1 MVKYNLD
8 TPIGKLPRINE
19 KYLRKFHKL
28 GLVTVRD
35 LLYHFPNRYDDYSK
49 IIPIADLKLNETA
62 TIQGEVLKIE
72 NIHTF
77 KKRITLTE
85 ALVKD
90 PSASIKVIWF
100 NQPFL
105 TKNIKTGKKISLSG
119 KYAMGKDGPYLSNPN
134 YELMTLG
141 KIPTHTAGLV
151 PIYPETTGLGS
162 RFLRY
167 YIKLILPTIS
177 QVKEFIPR
185 DILEKENLPNIQIA
199 LRNIHFPKNLK
210 FADEA
215 KKRFAFEELF
225 LLQLF
230 VLKQRKKL
238 QKENAFNIPFDKDLI
253 QSFVK
258 KLPFELTNAQRKAAW
273 EIIQDLAKS
282 EPMNRL
288 LQGDVGSGKTVVA
301 TIAAL
306 ETAKAGYQVAFMAP
320 TEILAQQHFREV
332 SKLLKGF
339 GLKVGLLTG
348 AEKKLSQNTNIVVGT
363 HALIQKGV
371 KFSAKGGSASGGK
384 NLALVIVDEQHR
396 FGVEQRATL
405 LRGTATMPHLL
416 SMTATPIPRTLALT
430 IYGDLDISLLDEM
443 PKGRQKII
451 TRIIPPEERESAYE
465 FIRRE
470 VKKGRQVFVI
480 CPRIEPQ
487 VNSPSAVN
495 GASPQLEIDPHHQNF
510 GVGVDTRKLLWA
522 EVKAV
527 KEEYEKLATKIF
539 PDLRIDMLHGKMPA
553 SRKHGRGLAPKGG
566 GKSKE
571 EIMNDFK
578 AGKTDVLVSTSVIEV
593 GIDVP
598 NATVM
603 MIEGADRFG
612 LAQLHQ
618 FRGRVGRGRH
628 QSYCFLF
635 STSGETTARLRALQK
650 YDNGFELAEKD
661 MEIRG
666 PGQFYGVAQSGLPD
680 LAMTSLK
687 DLNLIK
693 ATRSEAAELLS
704 KDPELKYRPLVS
716 DKLTQFKQTIHL
728 E

>member
-1 MVKYNLD
+1 MVKYTLE

-19 KYLRKFHKL
+19 RYLKKFHKL
-28 GLVTVRD
+28 GLITVRD
-35 LLYHFPNRYDDYSK
+35 LLYHLPNRYDDYSK
-49 IIPIADLKLNETA
+49 IITIDKLKLNETA

-72 NIHTF
+72 NTRTF
-77 KKRITLTE
+77 KKRMCLTE
-85 ALVKD
+85 ALIKD
-90 PSASIKVIWF
+90 PSGSIKVIWF

-105 TKNIKTGKKISLSG
+105 VKNIKEGKKISLSG
-119 KYAMGKDGPYLSNPN
+119 KYTMGKDGPYLSNPN

-141 KIPTHTAGLV
+141 KVPTHTAGLV
-151 PIYPETTGLGS
+151 PIYPETIGLGS

-167 YIKLILPTIS
+167 YIKLVLPTIN
-177 QVKEFIPR
+177 QIKEFIPWE
-185 DILEKENLPNIQIA
+185 ILREQKLANITAA
-199 LRNIHFPKNLK
+199 LKNIHFPKNLK
-210 FADEA
+210 SAEEA

-230 VLKQRKKL
+230 VLKQRKNL
-238 QKENAFNIPFDKDLI
+238 QKQNAFSIPFNQNLI
-253 QSFVK
+253 QNFVK
-258 KLPFELTNAQRKAAW
+258 KLPFTLTNAQRKSAW
-273 EIIQDLAKS
+273 EIFLDLAKP
-282 EPMNRL
+282 EPTNRL

-301 TIAAL
+301 TMAAL
-306 ETAKAGYQVAFMAP
+306 ETAKAGFQVAFMAP
-320 TEILAQQHFREV
+320 TEILAQQHFKEI
-332 SKLLKGF
+332 SKLLKDSN
-339 GLKVGLLTG
+339 LKIGLLTG
-348 AEKKLSQNTNIVVGT
+348 SEKKFFSHTNIVVGT
-363 HALIQKGV
+363 HALIQKSV
-371 KFSAKGGSASGGK
+371 KFNK
-384 NLALVIVDEQHR
+384 LALVIVDEQHR
-396 FGVEQRATL
+396 FGVKQRATL
-405 LRGTATMPHLL
+405 LRDPSNSSGQAIPHLL

-451 TRIIPPEERESAYE
+451 TKIVSPEQRNQAYE

-480 CPRIEPQ
+480 CPRIEPP
-487 VNSPSAVN
+487 VKSRPDVGIN
-495 GASPQLEIDPHHQNF
+495 GADAQLKIDPK
-510 GVGVDTRKLLWA
+510 KLLWA

-527 KEEYEKLATKIF
+527 KEEYEKLSEKIF
-539 PDLRIDMLHGKMPA
+539 PDLRIDMLHGKI
-553 SRKHGRGLAPKGG
+553 
-566 GKSKE
+566 KSKE
-571 EIMNDFK
+571 KERIMTDFK
-578 AGKTDVLVSTSVIEV
+578 DKKTDVLVSTSVIEV

-618 FRGRVGRGRH
+618 FRGRVGRGEH

-650 YDNGFELAEKD
+650 FDSGFELAEKD
-661 MEIRG
+661 MGIRG

-680 LAMTSLK
+680 LAMASLK

-693 ATRSEAAELLS
+693 TTRSEAAELLA
-704 KDPELKYRPLVS
+704 KDPELKNHPLVGE
-716 DKLTQFKQTIHL
+716 KLSQFKQTIHL

>member
-1 MVKYNLD
+1 MVKYTLD
-8 TPIGKLPRINE
+8 TPIGKLPRIDE
-19 KYLRKFHKL
+19 RYLKKFHKL
-28 GLVTVRD
+28 GLVTVRN
-35 LLYHFPNRYDDYSK
+35 LLYHFPNRYDDFSR

-62 TIQGEVLKIE
+62 TIQGEVLKID
-72 NIHTF
+72 NTRTF
-77 KKRITLTE
+77 KKRIVLTE

-90 PSASIKVIWF
+90 PSGSIKVIWF

-105 TKNIKTGKKISLSG
+105 IKNIKQGKKISLSG
-119 KYAMGKDGPYLSNPN
+119 KYTMGKDGPYLSNPN

-141 KIPTHTAGLV
+141 KVPTHTASLV
-151 PIYPETTGLGS
+151 PIYPETIGLGS

-167 YIKLILPTIS
+167 YIKLVLPTALQI
-177 QVKEFIPR
+177 KEFIPW
-185 DILEKENLPNIQIA
+185 DILKRQKLPNLQTA

-210 FADEA
+210 SAEEA

-238 QKENAFNIPFDKDLI
+238 QKENAFKIPFDKNLI

-258 KLPFELTNAQRKAAW
+258 KLPFTLTNAQRKAAW

-301 TIAAL
+301 TMAAL
-306 ETAKAGYQVAFMAP
+306 EAAKAGYQVAFMAP
-320 TEILAQQHFREV
+320 TEILAQQHFKEV
-332 SKLLKGF
+332 GKLLKGF
-339 GLKVGLLTG
+339 DIRVGLLTG
-348 AEKKLSQNTNIVVGT
+348 GEKKFSDNTNIVVGT
-363 HALIQKGV
+363 HALIQKSV
-371 KFSAKGGSASGGK
+371 KFE
-384 NLALVIVDEQHR
+384 NLALAIVDEQHR
-396 FGVEQRATL
+396 FGVEQRAAL
-405 LRGTATMPHLL
+405 LRDKTYLPHLL

-451 TRIIPPEERESAYE
+451 TRIIPPEERNSAYE

-470 VKKGRQVFVI
+470 IKKGRQVFVI

-487 VNSPSAVN
+487 VNSPLAVN
-495 GASPQLEIDPHHQNF
+495 GVNPQLKI
-510 GVGVDTRKLLWA
+510 DTRKLLWA

-539 PDLRIDMLHGKMPA
+539 PDLRVAMIHGKMSA
-553 SRKHGRGLAPKGG
+553 KEKQKVMEDFSAYGGSTAG
-566 GKSKE
+566 GKNK
-571 EIMNDFK
+571 
-578 AGKTDVLVSTSVIEV
+578 KTDVLVSTSVIEV
-593 GIDVP
+593 GIDIP

-618 FRGRVGRGRH
+618 FRGRVGRGKH

-650 YDNGFELAEKD
+650 YDSGFELAEKD

-680 LAMTSLK
+680 LAMASLK

-693 ATRSEAAELLS
+693 STRSEAAELLS
-704 KDPELKYRPLVS
+704 KDPELKYHPLLG
-716 DKLTQFKQTIHL
+716 DKLSQFKQTIHL

>member
-1 MVKYNLD
+1 MVKYILD
-8 TPIGKLPRINE
+8 TPIGKLSRINE
-19 KYLRKFHKL
+19 KYLKKFHKL
-28 GLVTVRD
+28 GLLTVRD
-35 LLYHFPNRYDDYSK
+35 LLYHFPNRYDDFSK
-49 IIPIADLKLNETA
+49 IIPIGNLKLNETA

-72 NIHTF
+72 NTRTF
-77 KKRITLTE
+77 KKRMCLTE

-90 PSASIKVIWF
+90 PSGSVKVIWF

-105 TKNIKTGKKISLSG
+105 VKNIKQGKKVSLSG
-119 KYAMGKDGPYLSNPN
+119 KYTMGKDGPYLSNPN

-151 PIYPETTGLGS
+151 PIYPETIGLGS

-167 YIKLILPTIS
+167 YIKLILPAANQI
-177 QVKEFIPR
+177 KEFLPW
-185 DILEKENLPNIQIA
+185 DILRRQKLPQISTA
-199 LRNIHFPKNLK
+199 LKNIHFPKNLK

-225 LLQLF
+225 LLQTY
-230 VLKQRKKL
+230 VLKQRKLL
-238 QKENAFNIPFDKDLI
+238 QKENAFSVPFNKDLI
-253 QSFVK
+253 QNFVK
-258 KLPFELTNAQRKAAW
+258 KLPFTLTNAQRKSAW
-273 EIIQDLAKS
+273 EIFLDLAKS

-301 TIAAL
+301 TMAAL
-306 ETAKAGYQVAFMAP
+306 EVAKAGYQVAFMVP
-320 TEILAQQHFREV
+320 TEILAQQHFKEV
-332 SKLLKGF
+332 KKLLEDF
-339 GLKVGLLTG
+339 DLKIGLLTG
-348 AEKKLSQNTNIVVGT
+348 SEKKFDKDTNIMVGT
-363 HALIQKGV
+363 HALIQKTV
-371 KFSAKGGSASGGK
+371 KFK

-405 LRGTATMPHLL
+405 VRGKQIPHLL

-480 CPRIEPQ
+480 CPRIESQ
-487 VNSPSAVN
+487 VNSLSAVN
-495 GASPQLEIDPHHQNF
+495 GSSPQLK
-510 GVGVDTRKLLWA
+510 VDTRKLLWA

-527 KEEYEKLATKIF
+527 KEEYEKLTTKIF
-539 PDLRIDMLHGKMPA
+539 PDLRIDMLHGKI
-553 SRKHGRGLAPKGG
+553 
-566 GKSKE
+566 KSKE
-571 EIMNDFK
+571 KERIMTDFK
-578 AGKTDVLVSTSVIEV
+578 NKKTDVLVSTSVIEV
-593 GIDVP
+593 GIDIP

-618 FRGRVGRGRH
+618 FRGRVGRGKH

-650 YDNGFELAEKD
+650 FDSGFELAEKD

-680 LAMTSLK
+680 LAMASLK

-693 ATRSEAAELLS
+693 TTRSAAAELLQ
-704 KDPELKYRPLVS
+704 KDPDLKYHPLLAA
-716 DKLTQFKQTIHL
+716 KLTQFTQTIHL